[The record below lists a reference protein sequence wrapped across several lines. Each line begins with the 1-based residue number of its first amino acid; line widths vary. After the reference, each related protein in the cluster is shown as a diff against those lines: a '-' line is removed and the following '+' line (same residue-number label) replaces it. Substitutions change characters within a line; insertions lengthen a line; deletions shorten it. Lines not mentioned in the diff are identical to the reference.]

1 MLAVEYASASYLR
14 LSKNWATFGGHFYA
28 VFQSQKDNNSKIIKK
43 KMNVSIKNTDAVNA
57 IATVAIEKADYA
69 NEVEKALRTYR
80 QRANVP
86 GFRKGM
92 VPMGMIKKMYGKGVK
107 AEEINRVVG
116 RELYRYIA
124 ENKLN
129 VLGEPM
135 PNEELQKEYDFDTT
149 DDFEFVFDLALS
161 PVVDVVV
168 DKSIRVPYYTIQP
181 TEEMIDR
188 QIESMRSSYGHS
200 VEADEVTANDVVKGR
215 LCELEDGQPKEG
227 GICVEEAMLLPAYMK
242 DEEEKNKFVGAAK
255 NSVVVFNP
263 SKAYNNNEYELSSLL
278 KVDKSAIGE
287 HTGDFSFEISSIS
300 RHEKAELNE
309 EFFKQAFGEET
320 DIKNEADLRVK
331 VTEGVR
337 EQFTAESDYKFLI
350 DLRRELEAQVG
361 ELQFPDA
368 LLKRW
373 LKLSHTEWS
382 DEELEKQYPAMIKDL
397 TFHVIKEDLVK
408 KNDIVVTPQEVRN
421 FAIIVAK
428 NQFAQYGMS
437 AVPQDALERYANTM
451 MEKEDARRNF
461 FDRVTEN
468 KLAAALKEK
477 LDIDAK
483 TVSPDEFNKLMTEQP
498 ASAE

>member
-1 MLAVEYASASYLR
+1 
-14 LSKNWATFGGHFYA
+14 
-28 VFQSQKDNNSKIIKK
+28 
-43 KMNVSIKNTDAVNA
+43 MNVSIKNTDAVNA

-168 DKSIRVPYYTIQP
+168 D
-181 TEEMIDR
+181 R

-255 NSVVVFNP
+255 NSVVIFNP

>member
-1 MLAVEYASASYLR
+1 
-14 LSKNWATFGGHFYA
+14 
-28 VFQSQKDNNSKIIKK
+28 
-43 KMNVSIKNTDAVNA
+43 MNVSIKNTDAVNA

-69 NEVEKALRTYR
+69 NEEEKALRTYR

-255 NSVVVFNP
+255 NSVVIFNP

>member
-1 MLAVEYASASYLR
+1 
-14 LSKNWATFGGHFYA
+14 
-28 VFQSQKDNNSKIIKK
+28 
-43 KMNVSIKNTDAVNA
+43 MNVSIKNTDAVNA

-255 NSVVVFNP
+255 NSVVIFNP

-428 NQFAQYGMS
+428 NQFAQYGMNN
-437 AVPQDALERYANTM
+437 V
-451 MEKEDARRNF
+451 
-461 FDRVTEN
+461 
-468 KLAAALKEK
+468 
-477 LDIDAK
+477 
-483 TVSPDEFNKLMTEQP
+483 PDEYVNNYADQLLKKQESVQQFVDRAVDLKLIEAIKKVVKLNKKSISLDDFNKMM
-498 ASAE
+498 SA